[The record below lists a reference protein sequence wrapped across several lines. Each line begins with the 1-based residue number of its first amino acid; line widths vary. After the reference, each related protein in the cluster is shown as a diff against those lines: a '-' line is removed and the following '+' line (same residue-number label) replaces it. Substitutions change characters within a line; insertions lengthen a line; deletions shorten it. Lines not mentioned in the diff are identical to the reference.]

1 MKPAFTLLLLLL
13 TACASST
20 DIIDERVLPC
30 GSGQDIEVRAG
41 FDDGMLHG
49 EVGGQMKYLV
59 EVANNSHH
67 DVTVKSIRID
77 PQSTSVPG
85 IERAYRQYDQLIAE
99 GEDHV
104 FELPSSVVLSWR
116 SDLDRRTALQR
127 LEFVVVVSMSDGD
140 SYRCRF
146 VAEVR

>member
-77 PQSTSVPG
+77 PQSERVPG

-104 FELPSSVVLSWR
+104 FELPSSEVLNWR

-127 LEFVVVVSMSDGD
+127 LEFVVVVSLSDGD

-146 VAEVR
+146 VAELR